1 MEKIKAAFVNRIG
14 KPILRLLRQGTSPDR
29 LAASFALGAVIGV
42 FPLLGATTAIC
53 TALALV
59 LRLNLPVI
67 QLANY
72 IVYPLQLALLI
83 PFVQW
88 GAALFQVP
96 PPAMTLQELKAL
108 FSAEFWA
115 TAASFLGVFA
125 RAAAVW
131 LAASVPVFVAAYAA
145 LALLFRRLGR
155 RQASIAPATTKQ
167 GAA

>member
-1 MEKIKAAFVNRIG
+1 MNRVG
-14 KPILRLLRQGTSPDR
+14 KPILRLLRQGTSPDQ

-42 FPLLGATTAIC
+42 FPLLGATTAVC
-53 TALALV
+53 TVLALV

-72 IVYPLQLALLI
+72 LVYPLQLALLI

-96 PPAMTLQELKAL
+96 PPAMTLQELTAL
-108 FSAEFWA
+108 FSADFWA

-131 LAASVPVFVAAYAA
+131 LAASVPVFVATFAA
-145 LALLFRRLGR
+145 LAILFRRLGR
-155 RQASIAPATTKQ
+155 RHAGTAPAPAK
-167 GAA
+167 

>member
-1 MEKIKAAFVNRIG
+1 MKKIKAAFMHRVG
-14 KPILRLLRQGTSPDR
+14 KPILRLLRQGTSPDL

-42 FPLLGATTAIC
+42 FPLLGATTVVC

-72 IVYPLQLALLI
+72 LVYPLQLALLI
-83 PFVQW
+83 PFVNW

-96 PPAMTLQELKAL
+96 PPAMTLQELMAL
-108 FSAEFWA
+108 FSADFWA

-131 LAASVPVFVAAYAA
+131 LAASVPVFVVTFAA

-155 RQASIAPATTKQ
+155 RQTSTAPAPAK
-167 GAA
+167 